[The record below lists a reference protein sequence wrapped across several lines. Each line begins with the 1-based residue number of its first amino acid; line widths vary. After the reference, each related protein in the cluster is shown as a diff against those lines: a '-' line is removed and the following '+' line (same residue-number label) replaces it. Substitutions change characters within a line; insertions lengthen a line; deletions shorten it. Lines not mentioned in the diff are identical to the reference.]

1 MNMAHPQAHDHQKVH
16 AFLKQHPMGIL
27 STVSADG
34 KPWGSAIY
42 FVADED
48 FKFYFVTRAETYKYQ
63 NLDKTPLAALTIADP
78 DSKTTVQLT
87 GTISAVPVQKYMD
100 VFFTKFMNIRPKG
113 DYEWAPP
120 VDKLKAGNY
129 MPLCLTPTTLQ
140 YANYK
145 DIKSDIHADY
155 IEKII

>member
-1 MNMAHPQAHDHQKVH
+1 
-16 AFLKQHPMGIL
+16 
-27 STVSADG
+27 
-34 KPWGSAIY
+34 
-42 FVADED
+42 
-48 FKFYFVTRAETYKYQ
+48 
-63 NLDKTPLAALTIADP
+63 
-78 DSKTTVQLT
+78 
-87 GTISAVPVQKYMD
+87 VQKYMD